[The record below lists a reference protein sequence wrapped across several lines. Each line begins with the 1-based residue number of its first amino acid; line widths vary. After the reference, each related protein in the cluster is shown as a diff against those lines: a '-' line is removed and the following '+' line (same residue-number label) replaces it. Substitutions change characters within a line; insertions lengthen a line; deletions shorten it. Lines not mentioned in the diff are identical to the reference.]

1 MKKLYPLLSTLFIIS
16 TLLGQGWTSTF
27 GGSEGDFGNFV
38 LQTMDGGYII
48 TGGTN
53 SYGNENEDIL
63 FIKTDDQGIE
73 EWDQTFGGGN
83 DEYGYSVQQTEDGG
97 YIITGHTLSP
107 GGYSDVLLI
116 KTDLEGNNEGF

>member
-1 MKKLYPLLSTLFIIS
+1 MKKIHPFLSVLFFIS

-48 TGGTN
+48 TGGTS

-73 EWDQTFGGGN
+73 EWDQTFGGSDMIMEG
-83 DEYGYSVQQTEDGG
+83 SCVQQTTDGG
-97 YIITGHTLSP
+97 YIITGFTTSYDI
-107 GGYSDVLLI
+107 YSFDVWLI
-116 KTDLEGNNEGF
+116 KTD